1 MLDSDLAL
9 LYGVETKQINQAV
22 NRNKEKFSNSIVF
35 KVEYKEICM
44 RSQNVTASVNKRNK
58 TKLPYAFTEE
68 GIYMLAT
75 ILKSKVAV
83 NTTIQIIHAFTNM
96 RHFINDN
103 YDLIK
108 RVTIDEYKLVEH
120 DDKIKYLMDKFNE
133 KKIPSQKIFF
143 NGEIYDAYS
152 LILELFNQARESLV
166 IIDNYI
172 DNSVLD
178 VLKTYKLDITIIS
191 AMIDNNLIEKYNA
204 QYQNIKFIKNN
215 LFHDRFIII
224 DNNKL
229 YILGASIKDAGKK
242 CFGINEISDKE
253 YLKKI
258 IKMIA

>member
-120 DDKIKYLMDKFNE
+120 DDKIKYLMDKFDE

-152 LILELFNQARESLV
+152 LILELFNQAKESLA

-172 DNSVLD
+172 DSSVLD
-178 VLKTYKLDITIIS
+178 VLKTYKLDIMIIS
-191 AMIDNNLIEKYNA
+191 SKIDNNLIDKYNA

-229 YILGASIKDAGKK
+229 YILGASIKYAGKK